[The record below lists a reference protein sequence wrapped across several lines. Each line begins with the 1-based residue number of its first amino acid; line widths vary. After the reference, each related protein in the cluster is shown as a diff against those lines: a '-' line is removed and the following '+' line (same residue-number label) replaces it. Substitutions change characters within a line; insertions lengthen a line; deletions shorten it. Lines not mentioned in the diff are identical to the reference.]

1 VSEPTF
7 RAILTRGLPGF
18 LREGFVPLAAFYAA
32 WTVSGLAA
40 GIAAATLV
48 SLALYAYERRA
59 GRDGLLVRL
68 SLAFVL
74 VQAVVGLVSGST
86 VVYLATPVLA
96 NAIWAAAF
104 LVSAAV
110 RRPLAGALA
119 CAWFPF
125 SREFRDTEEFK
136 RVYGFESVVWGLY
149 LLGRSGLRLGA
160 LLHGGVG
167 SFVVVT
173 FATGTPMMLALVA
186 WSIWYALRKLT
197 SDDAGPAVEAN
208 PVAERGRMS
217 SLGA

>member
-1 VSEPTF
+1 MSEPTF
-7 RAILTRGLPGF
+7 RSILAHGLPGF

-48 SLALYAYERRA
+48 SIALYAYERRA

-74 VQAVVGLVSGST
+74 VQAVIGLVSGST
-86 VVYLATPVLA
+86 AVYLATPVLA

-110 RRPLAGALA
+110 QRPLAGALA

-125 SREFRDTEEFK
+125 SREFRETAEFK

-149 LLGRSGLRLGA
+149 LLSRSGLRLGA
-160 LLHGGVG
+160 LIHGGVG

-186 WSIWYALRKLT
+186 WSIWYALRKLDG
-197 SDDAGPAVEAN
+197 DDSGAAVAVE
-208 PVAERGRMS
+208 G
-217 SLGA
+217 